1 MILYFQELYFIW
13 SVRSFYWLKMFNHYL
28 FKVNYL
34 NWATRRRSKDKIN
47 LFSPRKRTF
56 ILAFFKIFT
65 FSYLFKVQKYEWN
78 IREKQIDS
86 KQLSQGVPCGDK
98 SLGHVSNELLIRLFS
113 QAFLNQITG
122 CLVKTGDARLYT
134 SLPIISSSSTKKIRN
149 EGCIW

>member
-1 MILYFQELYFIW
+1 
-13 SVRSFYWLKMFNHYL
+13 MFNHYL

-56 ILAFFKIFT
+56 ILAFFQNIYVFLFIQGSKIR
-65 FSYLFKVQKYEWN
+65 VKYEGKAN
-78 IREKQIDS
+78 CDS
-86 KQLSQGVPCGDK
+86 KQMSQGVPCGDK

-122 CLVKTGDARLYT
+122 CLVKKGGARLYT
-134 SLPIISSSSTKKIRN
+134 SLPII
-149 EGCIW
+149 

>member
-47 LFSPRKRTF
+47 LFSPRKHTF

-122 CLVKTGDARLYT
+122 CLVKTGGARLYT

-149 EGCIW
+149 QGCIW

>member
-86 KQLSQGVPCGDK
+86 KQMSQGVPCGDK

-122 CLVKTGDARLYT
+122 CPVKTGGARLYT
-134 SLPIISSSSTKKIRN
+134 SLPITSSSSTKKIRN
-149 EGCIW
+149 QGCIW